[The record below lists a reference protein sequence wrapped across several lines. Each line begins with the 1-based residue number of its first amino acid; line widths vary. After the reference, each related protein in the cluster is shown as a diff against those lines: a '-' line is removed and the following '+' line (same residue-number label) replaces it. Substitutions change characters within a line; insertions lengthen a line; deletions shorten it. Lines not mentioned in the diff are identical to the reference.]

1 MAEGRKAAQENDPM
15 DGYIAD
21 LEAKITKELKGKFVT
36 IVDDDKR
43 RALIGIAA
51 KSIDPKISS
60 DKIDEIV
67 KDMSDF
73 GDIAPLLTDQNIE
86 DIMINNTKN
95 IFVYDSREGQKKLDK
110 KFDSPADLEKFVNK
124 MKLYATNESSGGSI
138 MDVHMPTG
146 SRVNIIASPL
156 GYDITIRNFKS
167 NPMSIID
174 LINAG
179 EIDYQIAARLWLY
192 VDGFKI
198 RPANILIGGMP
209 ASGKTTLLNA
219 MFSFFRP
226 EQRIVT
232 IEETYELDTRT
243 QENCVRL
250 ETSDSMPMVDL
261 VKNALRMRPD
271 MIIIGEVRGEEAND
285 MITAMN
291 IGKIA
296 MGTIHASSG
305 RDIINRLEHT
315 PMNVPKDIVPVID
328 ALINTGVVYENGIP
342 VRKVIEISE
351 ISGIESQV
359 LLSDL
364 YKFDYKTRAGS
375 AILPSVTYRD
385 SLSKATGVPPADIL
399 AEEEVRAAI
408 LQKMNQLGRKDMK
421 SISELVRDY
430 YDNPER
436 TLSALELNL
445 SPVVRI

>member
-1 MAEGRKAAQENDPM
+1 
-15 DGYIAD
+15 
-21 LEAKITKELKGKFVT
+21 
-36 IVDDDKR
+36 
-43 RALIGIAA
+43 
-51 KSIDPKISS
+51 
-60 DKIDEIV
+60 
-67 KDMSDF
+67 
-73 GDIAPLLTDQNIE
+73 
-86 DIMINNTKN
+86 
-95 IFVYDSREGQKKLDK
+95 
-110 KFDSPADLEKFVNK
+110 
-124 MKLYATNESSGGSI
+124 
-138 MDVHMPTG
+138 MDVHLPTG
-146 SRVNIIASPL
+146 SRANIIASPL
-156 GYDITIRNFKS
+156 GYDITIRNFKG

-174 LINAG
+174 LINSG
-179 EIDYQIAARLWLY
+179 EMDYQIAARLWLY

-250 ETSDSMPMVDL
+250 ETSDTMPMVEL

-305 RDIINRLEHT
+305 RDVINRLQHT
-315 PMNVPKDIVPVID
+315 PMNVPKDIIPVID
-328 ALINTGVVYENGIP
+328 AVINTGVVYENGIP

-375 AILPSVTYRD
+375 PILPSVTYRD
-385 SLSKATGVPPADIL
+385 SLSKATGVPPSDIL

-408 LQKMNQLGRKDMK
+408 LQKLNQLGKKDIK
-421 SISELVRDY
+421 SISEVVRDY